1 MATLLFS
8 RTIEN
13 KYKEVSEVINNVDTT
28 KKDVRVKTMKDIM
41 CESFFHGA
49 SGFGDNFI
57 A

>member
-1 MATLLFS
+1 MATLLFTRDIVS
-8 RTIEN
+8 T
-13 KYKEVSEVINNVDTT
+13 YKEVSEVINAVDTT
-28 KKDVRVKTMKDIM
+28 KKDVRKKTMKDIM